1 MKRMLSVILAV
12 LMVVSVFAVAG
23 VVSAEETGAGITA
36 TADEATKDE
45 ATADEATKDEGGLE
59 SLPEK
64 PEGTR
69 RYFFRVPDFWYDSNP
84 YTEKIGIYWWEG
96 TDKATYPGHEAKP
109 ADAEGVYYYDVPCDV
124 TSVIWNNFVTA
135 DSNNTENIIY
145 MYMSRILPTEYY
157 ESWESPLYPY
167 GTYSFDGMIYVLDLD
182 KTQVNEYNGKSEFYG
197 EWFYYYGNG
206 EYGVAEYEED
216 ADVVLK
222 GDTVDLSELS
232 PDEDNTKPVRPTEPT
247 EPEEIETYRYYFYMP
262 ESWAIDNP
270 YSQVAGI
277 YWWEGSNSCKSWPG
291 YKANPADA
299 EGVYYYDVPTD
310 VTSIIWNNTVDG
322 GTDSNAPVYNFAY
335 QTKTIGSEYYDWGE
349 SDLYPDGT
357 DNFDNMI
364 YVIDYNLIDYN
375 EFSGKQNYKGE
386 WFYYYGNGEYGVAE
400 NKEDAKAVYTS
411 DTIVLDDVYFDQFST
426 IPSLPEV
433 LPTETTENTEAT
445 EVTVPTEAITDA
457 TEPEVVTDPTESTV
471 ATVPTESV
479 TATATEPSEATE
491 TTETTEVTA
500 PSETV
505 TTAVA
510 EPSETTEATEAT
522 EPSSTVPEAEFE
534 IGDANKDGKLNIRDA
549 TIIQKHLA
557 KMVTLDENAVTLAD
571 FDLNG
576 KVNIKDATRIQK
588 KIAGLI

>member
-1 MKRMLSVILAV
+1 MKRMLSMILAV

-23 VVSAEETGAGITA
+23 VVSAEEADAGFTA
-36 TADEATKDE
+36 TVDEATKDE

-135 DSNNTENIIY
+135 DLNNTENIIY
-145 MYMSRILPTEYY
+145 MYMSRILPTEFY

-167 GTYSFDGMIYVLDLD
+167 GTASFDGMIYVVDLD
-182 KTQVNEYNGKSEFYG
+182 KTQVDEYNGKSEFYG

-206 EYGVAEYEED
+206 EYGVAEYKED

-270 YSQVAGI
+270 YSQDAGI
-277 YWWEGSNSCKSWPG
+277 YWWEGSNSCTSWPG

-299 EGVYYYDVPTD
+299 EGVYYYDVPRD

-322 GTDSNAPVYNFAY
+322 GMDSDAPVYNFAY

-357 DNFDNMI
+357 YNFDNMI

-426 IPSLPEV
+426 FPSLPEV
-433 LPTETTENTEAT
+433 LPTETTGVTEAT
-445 EVTVPTEAITDA
+445 EVTVPTEIITDA
-457 TEPEVVTDPTESTV
+457 TEPSETVPSSAVTEPAETTEPTE
-471 ATVPTESV
+471 
-479 TATATEPSEATE
+479 ATEPSETTQA
-491 TTETTEVTA
+491 TETTEVTA
-500 PSETV
+500 SSEVV
-505 TTAVA
+505 TTIAT
-510 EPSETTEATEAT
+510 ESSEVTESTEAT

-534 IGDANKDGKLNIRDA
+534 VGDANKDGKLNIRDA

-557 KMVTLDENAVTLAD
+557 KMVALDEKAVALAD

-576 KVNIKDATRIQK
+576 KVNIKDATMIQK

>member
-1 MKRMLSVILAV
+1 MKRMLSVILAI

-45 ATADEATKDEGGLE
+45 ATVDEATKDEGGLE

-182 KTQVNEYNGKSEFYG
+182 KTQVDEYNGKSEFYG

-206 EYGVAEYEED
+206 EYGVAEYKED

-222 GDTVDLSELS
+222 GDTVNLSELS

-247 EPEEIETYRYYFYMP
+247 EPEKIETYRYYFYMP

-299 EGVYYYDVPTD
+299 EGVYYYDVPRD
-310 VTSIIWNNTVDG
+310 VTSIVWNNTVDG

-335 QTKTIGSEYYDWGE
+335 QTKTIGTEYYDMGE

-357 DNFDNMI
+357 YNFDNMI

-426 IPSLPEV
+426 FPSLPEV
-433 LPTETTENTEAT
+433 LPTENTEAT
-445 EVTVPTEAITDA
+445 EVTVPTEIITDA
-457 TEPEVVTDPTESTV
+457 TEPSETVPSSAVTEPAETTEPTE
-471 ATVPTESV
+471 
-479 TATATEPSEATE
+479 ATEPSETTQA
-491 TTETTEVTA
+491 TETTEVTA
-500 PSETV
+500 SAEVV
-505 TTAVA
+505 TTTAT
-510 EPSETTEATEAT
+510 ESSEVTESTEAT

-557 KMVTLDENAVTLAD
+557 KMVALDEKAVALAD

-576 KVNIKDATRIQK
+576 KVNIKDATMIQK